1 MTATDRRGTKDART
15 ASESAEHTM
24 RAVPLAVPA
33 MRRFARSF
41 AADHGAG
48 YRLQLQVSVAVSE
61 AVANAVRHAYQP
73 ECPGPVLVTTAVR
86 DGMLFVTV
94 RDRGAGFE
102 ADSQPGL
109 GLGLKLM
116 AETSA
121 DMEIARTDD
130 GTEIRMRFVLPAA

>member
-1 MTATDRRGTKDART
+1 MHATDGRQPGRTQAAARG
-15 ASESAEHTM
+15 AELTM

-48 YRLQLQVSVAVSE
+48 YPLQLKVSVAVSE
-61 AVANAVRHAYQP
+61 AVANVVRHAYEP
-73 ECPGPVLVTTAVR
+73 DRPGPVLVTATVR

-116 AETSA
+116 AETTA